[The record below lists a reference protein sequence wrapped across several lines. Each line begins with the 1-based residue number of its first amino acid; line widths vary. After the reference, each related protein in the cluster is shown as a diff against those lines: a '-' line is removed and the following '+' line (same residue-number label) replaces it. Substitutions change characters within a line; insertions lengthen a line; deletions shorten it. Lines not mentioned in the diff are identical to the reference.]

1 VLNIQ
6 FFWTWNEFIPLTI
19 LCIFAYLGAG
29 VDIMA
34 PGVSVLSSYIGGN
47 SATGSLSGTSMAT
60 PHVVG
65 LALYL
70 QALENLNTP
79 AAVTARI
86 KALGT
91 SGQITGTLNG
101 SPNLI
106 SYNGNG
112 A

>member
-1 VLNIQ
+1 MD
-6 FFWTWNEFIPLTI
+6 I
-19 LCIFAYLGAG
+19 L
-29 VDIMA
+29 A
-34 PGVSVLSSYIGGN
+34 PGVAVLSSYIGSN
-47 SATGSLSGTSMAT
+47 TATASYTGTSMAT

-79 AAVTARI
+79 AAVTSRI

-91 SGQITGTLNG
+91 SGKITGTLNG
-101 SPNLI
+101 TPNLI
-106 SYNGNG
+106 AYNGNG